1 MIENSQ
7 EAIPIGPRVAPNFD
21 RSIDSSGLPK
31 DIFVKCIRCRVPL
44 YIQEWKRNLKICG
57 ACGYHFRLSA
67 IERIASLLD
76 AGSFVEA
83 DAEMKSRDPLNF
95 TSKSR
100 TYAEKLIEEQT
111 RTMLNEAV
119 IIGTGSLAGSALALA
134 VMDFHFIGG
143 SMGLAVGE
151 KITRAIEMALKMR
164 IPLLLVCASGGA
176 RMQEGILSLMQMA
189 KVSMALTRLSEARLL
204 FISLLTDPTTGG
216 VAASFGMQG
225 DIILAE
231 PGALVGFAGPRV
243 IEQFIHQKLPEDADT
258 SEFTLRH
265 GMIDA
270 VIPRFALRSALI
282 NILAYHTIQRQ
293 QTSDSTIAWRQNK
306 WDLTTAAHQHAQ
318 SSVRDSTLTQS
329 EQGEAQHTEKQPA
342 LNAWDQVQLA
352 RHQDRPYTA
361 DYIRLICKDFFE
373 LRGDRRYAD
382 DPAIM
387 GGLATFAERTVM
399 IIGHQKG
406 RDNKQRQLCSF
417 GMPHPEGYRKAQ
429 RLMRHAEKFGFPVIC
444 LIDTPGAFPGLQ
456 AEQRGQA
463 QAIAESL
470 AIMSTL
476 RIPTVAVVIG
486 EGGSGGALALG
497 LADRVLMLEHSIY
510 TVASPEAAASILW
523 RDSKLAPQAAEAMRI
538 IAPDLL
544 KLGVID
550 EIIPEPTGGAHLDHA
565 ASSRFLAEH
574 LRRILTELVI
584 TPIQDLLEHRHTKFR
599 NLGSFSLSP
608 ENGQL

>member
-1 MIENSQ
+1 MIENSPESITVGQ
-7 EAIPIGPRVAPNFD
+7 LTVPNFD
-21 RSIDSSGLPK
+21 RSTDSSGLPK
-31 DIFVKCIRCRVPL
+31 DTFVKCTRCRALL
-44 YIQEWKRNLKICG
+44 YVREWKRNLKVCG
-57 ACGYHFRLSA
+57 VCDYHFRLSA
-67 IERIASLLD
+67 TERIAGLLD

-83 DAEMKSRDPLNF
+83 DTEMKSGNPLDF
-95 TSKSR
+95 TSQSR
-100 TYAEKLIEEQT
+100 TYTEKLIEEQR
-111 RTMLNEAV
+111 RTALNEAV
-119 IIGTGSLAGSALALA
+119 IIGTGHIAGYALALA

-143 SMGLAVGE
+143 SMGSVVGE
-151 KITRAIEMALKMR
+151 KITRAVELAREKR
-164 IPLLLVCASGGA
+164 IPLLIASASGGA

-189 KVSMALTRLSEARLL
+189 KVSVALTHLSEARLP

-258 SEFTLRH
+258 SEFMLSH

-270 VIPRFALRSALI
+270 VVPRSALRSTI
-282 NILAYHTIQRQ
+282 IRILDYYTIHLQQDSEDRLLWMEGEQHPNTSPRQ
-293 QTSDSTIAWRQNK
+293 QV
-306 WDLTTAAHQHAQ
+306 Q
-318 SSVRDSTLTQS
+318 SYLKGDTQTQS
-329 EQGEAQHTEKQPA
+329 GKTEVQPIEKQPS
-342 LNAWDQVQLA
+342 LSPWDQVQLA
-352 RHQDRPYTA
+352 RHKDRPHTA
-361 DYIRLICKDFFE
+361 DYIRLICKSFFE

-382 DPAIM
+382 DAAIT
-387 GGLATFAERTVM
+387 GGLATFGERTVM

-406 RDNKQRQLCSF
+406 RDNKQRQVCSF

-444 LIDTPGAFPGLQ
+444 LIDTPGAFPGLE

-497 LADRVLMLEHSIY
+497 LADRVLMLEHSVY

-523 RDSKLAPQAAEAMRI
+523 RDNRLAPQAAEAMRI
-538 IAPDLL
+538 TALDLL
-544 KLGVID
+544 KMGAID
-550 EIIPEPTGGAHLDHA
+550 EIIPEPAGGAHLDHA
-565 ASSRFLAEH
+565 ASGRFLAEQ

-584 TPIQDLLEHRHTKFR
+584 TPIQDLLEQRHAKFR
-599 NLGSFSLSP
+599 NLGLFSLV
-608 ENGQL
+608 